1 MKGERPAG
9 GLAYREMPALQEE
22 ASKHQLDYV
31 LMPRTTLTLEA
42 DVAKELERRRRKRGT
57 TLKQEVNELLRSG
70 LSRAEAAAEPA
81 KRFETEPLPL
91 GKPLIESF
99 DDVAEVLELAEGED
113 HR

>member
-1 MKGERPAG
+1 
-9 GLAYREMPALQEE
+9 MPQLLEK
-22 ASKHQLDYV
+22 ASTHQLDYV
-31 LMPRTTLTLEA
+31 LMPRTTLTLDP
-42 DVAKELERRRRKRGT
+42 DVAKELERRRRERGT

-70 LSRAEAAAEPA
+70 LSNSRATVGQR
-81 KRFETEPLPL
+81 KRFETTPLPL